1 MGNETRVCKEIHEA
15 VQRLQLSAAQR
26 QAVERAALD
35 CVEIET
41 GHLQLQTN
49 INQQFDQLLRE
60 LGTKLCVDDKDET

>member
-1 MGNETRVCKEIHEA
+1 MGNEERVNKEIDAA
-15 VQRLQLSAAQR
+15 VQRLPISTAQR
-26 QAVERAALD
+26 EAVKQAAIN

>member
-41 GHLQLQTN
+41 GHRQLQTN

>member
-15 VQRLQLSAAQR
+15 VQRLQLSTAQR

>member
-1 MGNETRVCKEIHEA
+1 MGNETRVFKEIHEA

-49 INQQFDQLLRE
+49 INQQLRE

>member
-1 MGNETRVCKEIHEA
+1 MGNETRVFKEIHEA